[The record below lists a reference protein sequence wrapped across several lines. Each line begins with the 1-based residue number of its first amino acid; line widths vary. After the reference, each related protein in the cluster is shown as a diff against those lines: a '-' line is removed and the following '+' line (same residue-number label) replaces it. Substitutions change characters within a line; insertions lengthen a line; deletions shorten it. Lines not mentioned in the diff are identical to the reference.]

1 MQVKFMQRFVG
12 QSFDGVVSGV
22 TDWGV
27 FVELD
32 ENKCEGMVRIR
43 DLKDDTYYFDPSEY
57 ALVGHRTGNQIQL
70 GEKVNVMIKS
80 ADLEKRQI
88 DLAFISKVSEE

>member
-1 MQVKFMQRFVG
+1 MQRYVG
-12 QSFDGVVSGV
+12 QSFEGVVSGV

-43 DLKDDTYYFDPSEY
+43 DFKDDTYYFDPSEY

-70 GEKVNVMIKS
+70 GEKVKVMIKS